1 MDREEDAPCKA
12 TALMQGK
19 KELSL
24 SEILPS
30 QEASTLE
37 QEAACQSLFQE
48 VPHVMSLY
56 FRMQAGMCRGV

>member
-1 MDREEDAPCKA
+1 MAREEDAPCKA
-12 TALMQGK
+12 TALMQDR

-30 QEASTLE
+30 KEASMLE

-48 VPHVMSLY
+48 VPHAMSLY
-56 FRMQAGMCRGV
+56 FRMQAGMCSGV